1 MMRKTLTMLAGLTAL
16 ALTATTASAASVVV
30 GGKNYTEQLIMSSMT
45 EQLLAANGFDTE
57 LRNGMGST
65 VLRKAQLNGQI
76 DLYWEY
82 TGTSLVTYNKK
93 ESKGLTGAE
102 TIKKVRELDSEKGLT
117 WLECSNANN
126 TYALAVR
133 ESDSRMDGIET
144 LSDLAGAYS
153 DGKEYSMALDAE
165 FTHRPDGLPGLEK
178 AYDFRVPR
186 SSRKLMG
193 LGLTYNA
200 LKEKNVDVAMV
211 FSTDGR
217 ISAFDFRV
225 LDDNKQFFPD
235 YSMCPVVRTDT
246 LEANPE
252 LRDLLEG
259 LAAKLDD
266 STMRSLNE
274 KVDVDEMDSQD
285 VARQFLKKHDMI

>member
-1 MMRKTLTMLAGLTAL
+1 MMRTTTTLLAGFSAL
-16 ALTATTASAASVVV
+16 VLAATTASAASVTV

-45 EQLLAANGFDTE
+45 KQLLDANGFDTD

-65 VLRKAQLNGQI
+65 VLRKAQVNGQI

-93 ESKGLTGAE
+93 ESKGLTGEE
-102 TIKKVRELDSEKGLT
+102 TIAKVRELDKDKGLV
-117 WLECSNANN
+117 WLECSDANN

-133 ESDSRMDGIET
+133 ESDSRMDDIKS
-144 LSDLAGAYS
+144 LSDLAAAYRN
-153 DGKEYSMALDAE
+153 GKKYSVALDAE

-178 AYDFRVPR
+178 AYDFSVPR
-186 SSRKLMG
+186 SARNLMG
-193 LGLTYNA
+193 LGLTYSA
-200 LKEKNVDVAMV
+200 LNEKNVDVAMV

-217 ISAFDFRV
+217 IAAFDFRV

-235 YSMCPVVRTDT
+235 YSMCPVVRKDT

-252 LRDLLEG
+252 LRDLLEN

-266 STMRSLNE
+266 PTMRSLNE
-274 KVDVDEMDSQD
+274 KVDVDEMGVQD
-285 VARQFLKKHDMI
+285 VARQFLEKHDMI

>member
-1 MMRKTLTMLAGLTAL
+1 MMRKLLVTFGACIALTLTAV
-16 ALTATTASAASVVV
+16 TASAETLVV

-45 EQLLAANGFDTE
+45 KQLLAAHGFDTE

-65 VLRKAQLNGQI
+65 VLRNAQLNGQV

-93 ESKGLTGAE
+93 KSKGLTGAE

-117 WLECSNANN
+117 WLRCSNANN

-133 ESDSRMDGIET
+133 ESDSRMDDIQT
-144 LSDLAGAYS
+144 LSDLAAAYRGG
-153 DGKEYSMALDAE
+153 DEYDMALDAE

-178 AYDFRVPR
+178 AYDFHAPR
-186 SSRKLMG
+186 SARKLMG
-193 LGLTYNA
+193 LGLAYNA

-252 LRDLLEG
+252 LRELLEG

-285 VARQFLKKHDMI
+285 VAEQFLKKHDML

>member
-1 MMRKTLTMLAGLTAL
+1 MMRRMKTMFAGLAVL
-16 ALTATTASAASVVV
+16 MLTAATASAATVTV

-45 EQLLAANGFDTE
+45 EQLLAGNGFDTE

-65 VLRKAQLNGQI
+65 VLRKAQVNGQI

-102 TIKKVRELDSEKGLT
+102 TVAKVRELDKDKGLV
-117 WLECSNANN
+117 WLECSDANN

-133 ESDSRMDGIET
+133 ESDSRMDDIQT
-144 LSDLAGAYS
+144 LGDLAAAFRS
-153 DGKEYSMALDAE
+153 GKEYNTALDAE

-186 SSRKLMG
+186 SARKLMG

-217 ISAFDFRV
+217 IAAFDFRV

-235 YSMCPVVRTDT
+235 YSMCPVVRKDT

-252 LRDLLEG
+252 LRGLLEN

-274 KVDVDEMDSQD
+274 KVDVEEMGAEE
-285 VARQFLKKHDMI
+285 VARQFLEKHDMI